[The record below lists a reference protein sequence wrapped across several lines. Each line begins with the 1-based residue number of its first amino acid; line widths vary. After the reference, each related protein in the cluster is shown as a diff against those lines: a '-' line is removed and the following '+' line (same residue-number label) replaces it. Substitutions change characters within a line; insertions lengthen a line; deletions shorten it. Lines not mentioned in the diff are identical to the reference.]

1 MSPVVFTPTHE
12 GAQQRAATVLPR
24 DDKAF
29 SSRVTPSIRLEDEA
43 NRGLAARPY
52 GGTPIA
58 AAAASAVAAGWAAS
72 EAQDTATSKKHPA
85 EFTVLTRSVAR
96 SVSGAGST
104 FRDYPSIRAMG
115 AGGASGIVIGFDTEF
130 VSVRVDDPQR
140 GWIGERTDVARRVIS
155 YQFAAIDPTDDTR
168 LRLAVVLPHEY
179 PGPVG
184 VRVARLSFER
194 ALEIAITALGLH
206 EHPLAQGWSEK
217 GVPASD
223 CIDKKGVRRPSTW
236 FRKGGPSRALPLTL
250 VAHFQHADLTTF
262 VDKRKAVDTWNEAY
276 PSRARKVS
284 ERAGYDSRR
293 ARWLDDGAP
302 DILRAVISASA
313 GMVSPKPVRLVLDGE
328 TWRWKRPV
336 AVSIRDTMA
345 QSGAASLKVLGES
358 IGVAKLPVPGDFI
371 SRMDEY
377 LEQYPVEFLE
387 YAANDAVIAL
397 EYVTALYGPDR
408 SFPLSLPTGAAAMM
422 RRHITKQLCGGD
434 TVEQIHSE
442 VLGISSATFNAVFGG
457 LTKVDKTIDATTS
470 HENELAYYRKRE
482 LVPLD
487 GASAT
492 WSHAC
497 ALSFRG
503 GYNMCS
509 EIGFFPQETHD
520 FDLMSCYPTSSATIL
535 DVDFLAEGGVI
546 SRTVNNHTLSLDD
559 FTELGALTP
568 FVGFVSFVFPES
580 IAYPCLP
587 VPLEGS
593 MVYPRTSGGARGV
606 WATGP
611 EVWLALTL
619 GAGVICQ
626 IGHFARVRRVGDE
639 PSRLLRGAYKQLLD
653 DRARAKS
660 EFGAKSFE
668 QTVLKLMAN
677 SPYGKLAQGV
687 MGQRGWDAWAQ
698 ERDDVGGSAI
708 TSPYHATM
716 TTGLV
721 RAVLLAT
728 LNQLHD
734 LGYSTP
740 SCTTDGFI
748 TDAPLDVV
756 DDLDLFGL
764 AELWR
769 ESRGALTGS
778 RQMWERKHHQSD
790 LLNITTRANF
800 SREPH
805 GVLAHGGYKLPEG
818 IVEDSQEDR
827 DLMWELMVTRSG
839 ALPVRMKI
847 FPSVQELTRTE
858 NRLDFAPKIVDKQ
871 LTIEFDRKRR
881 PVPEGMTAHLVQVG
895 DDVYEVAHVRTIP
908 WKDAQEAML
917 GRSVDKGLKRFDRD
931 LGEVVWE
938 RSPVRRTRDQWIDY
952 FERLEVL
959 LDEDGKVSEAERLD
973 RISKGIVIAH
983 RQGVITIPWLDS
995 SAPLAER
1002 LDAFE
1007 NFGLPRPKERF
1018 WSHARSKIERQI
1030 EVGLDEIAPYV
1041 EEMLLV
1047 DPFVEEGDLS

>member
-1 MSPVVFTPTHE
+1 
-12 GAQQRAATVLPR
+12 
-24 DDKAF
+24 
-29 SSRVTPSIRLEDEA
+29 
-43 NRGLAARPY
+43 
-52 GGTPIA
+52 
-58 AAAASAVAAGWAAS
+58 
-72 EAQDTATSKKHPA
+72 
-85 EFTVLTRSVAR
+85 
-96 SVSGAGST
+96 
-104 FRDYPSIRAMG
+104 MG
-115 AGGASGIVIGFDTEF
+115 AGGAPGIVIGFDTEF
-130 VSVRVDDPQR
+130 VGADDLDPQR
-140 GWIGERTDVARRVIS
+140 GWVGESEQVARRVIS
-155 YQFAAIDPTDDTR
+155 YQFAAFDPTDDTR

-194 ALEIAITALGLH
+194 ALELAITGLGLH
-206 EHPLAQGWSEK
+206 EHPLALGWTDR

-223 CIDKKGVRRPSTW
+223 CVDAKGVRRPSTW

-250 VAHFQHADLTTF
+250 VGHFQHADLTTF
-262 VDKRKAVDTWNEAY
+262 VDKRKAINTWNSAY
-276 PSRARKVS
+276 PGRARKVT
-284 ERAGYDSRR
+284 ERAGFDSRR
-293 ARWLDDGAP
+293 ARWLDNGAP

-313 GMVSPKPVRLVLDGE
+313 GMVSPKPVRLVLDGDN
-328 TWRWKRPV
+328 WRWKRPV
-336 AVSIRDTMA
+336 EVSIRDTMA
-345 QSGAASLKVLGES
+345 QSGAASLKVLGDS
-358 IGVAKLPVPGDFI
+358 IGVPKLDVPGDFI
-371 SRMDEY
+371 SRMDDY
-377 LEQYPVEFLE
+377 LDEHPVEFLE

-397 EYVTALYGPDR
+397 EYVTALYGADR

-422 RRHITKQLCGGD
+422 RRHITGQLCGDG
-434 TVEQIHSE
+434 VELLHSD
-442 VLGISSATFNAVFGG
+442 VLGTSSATFNSVFGG
-457 LTKVDKTIDATTS
+457 LTKVDKTVDATTS

-546 SRTVNNHTLSLDD
+546 SKTVNNYALSLDD
-559 FTELGALTP
+559 FTEHGPLTP
-568 FVGFVSFVFPES
+568 FVGFVSFEFPES

-587 VPLEGS
+587 VPLDGS
-593 MVYPRTSGGARGV
+593 VVYPRTSGGARGV

-619 GAGVICQ
+619 GAEVRCQ
-626 IGHFARVRRVGDE
+626 IGHFARVRRVGEE
-639 PSRLLRGAYKQLLD
+639 PSMLLRGAYKQLLD
-653 DRARAKS
+653 DRARAKA

-687 MGQRGWDAWAQ
+687 MGQSGWDAWAQ

-728 LNQLHD
+728 LNQLYD

-756 DDLDLFGL
+756 DKLDLFGL

-769 ESRGALTGS
+769 DSRDALTGS

-827 DLMWELMVTRSG
+827 DLMWELMVTRTG
-839 ALPVRMKI
+839 ALPVRMKV

-881 PVPEGMTAHLVQVG
+881 PVRDDMTAHLVEVG
-895 DDVYEVAHVRTIP
+895 DDVYEVAHVRTVP
-908 WKDAQEAML
+908 WENAQEAML
-917 GRSVDKGLKRFDRD
+917 GRSVDKGLKRFDKD

-938 RSPVRRTRDQWIDY
+938 RSPVRRTREQWLDY
-952 FERLEVL
+952 FERLEGL
-959 LDEDGKVSEAERLD
+959 LDEDGQASEAERLD

-983 RQGVITIPWLDS
+983 RQGVINIPWLDS

-1007 NFGLPRPKERF
+1007 SFGLPRPKERF
-1018 WSHARSKIERQI
+1018 WSHARSKVERQI
-1030 EVGLDEIAPYV
+1030 EVELDEIAPYV
-1041 EEMLLV
+1041 EEMLSV
-1047 DPFVEEGDLS
+1047 DPFVEEGDV